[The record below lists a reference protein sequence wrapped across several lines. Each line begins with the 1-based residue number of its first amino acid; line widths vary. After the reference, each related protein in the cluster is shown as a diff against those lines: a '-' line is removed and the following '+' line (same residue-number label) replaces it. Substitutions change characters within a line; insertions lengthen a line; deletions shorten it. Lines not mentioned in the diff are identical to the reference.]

1 MMNLTDMRTDPTR
14 IITSSSISL
23 DYIVCNT
30 KEKTCDTMR
39 SLKCRY
45 VITLMPTVLGK
56 EKNERNISLANHSK
70 SSIYE
75 KLKQERKV

>member
-1 MMNLTDMRTDPTR
+1 
-14 IITSSSISL
+14 
-23 DYIVCNT
+23 
-30 KEKTCDTMR
+30 MR
-39 SLKCRY
+39 SLKYRY